1 MVLFT
6 HEPFA
11 SEVRTSNLLTSESM
25 TIGVKVM
32 VKMTKLTSKSD
43 DDIDE

>member
-11 SEVRTSNLLTSESM
+11 SEPVNVR
-25 TIGVKVM
+25 IGDDVKVM